1 MKSHLFDINMRNLIV
16 ILLTGSIVL
25 SCNTYSEEEKSG
37 FVSKSEQ
44 YAKKHHWNYEVLDG
58 GLVVEVLEKGTGTEK
73 IQSGSEVELEYTGK
87 LTNGYLF
94 DQTEPG
100 KPLQSNLKGLIG
112 GFQLGLLNH
121 VAGTKLRM
129 IVPPHLGYGDDALDK
144 IPANSTLV
152 FDITIEKVF

>member
-1 MKSHLFDINMRNLIV
+1 MRNLLV
-16 ILLTGSIVL
+16 ILLTGLIVL
-25 SCNTYSEEEKSG
+25 GCNTYSEEEKSG
-37 FVSKSEQ
+37 FVSKAEE

-73 IQSGSEVELEYTGK
+73 IQSGSELELSYKGT
-87 LTNGYLF
+87 LTNGRKF

-100 KPLQSNLKGLIG
+100 KPLKSNLKGLIG

-129 IVPPHLGYGDDALDK
+129 VVPPQLGYGDDGLDK
-144 IPANSTLV
+144 IPANSTLI
-152 FDITIEKVF
+152 FEISIEKVF

>member
-1 MKSHLFDINMRNLIV
+1 MRNLLI

-37 FVSKSEQ
+37 FVSKAEQ
-44 YAKKHHWNYEVLDG
+44 YAKKHHWNYEILDG

-73 IQSGSEVELEYTGK
+73 IQSGSEVELTYKGT
-87 LTNGYLF
+87 LTNGSKF

-112 GFQLGLLNH
+112 GFQLGLLGH
-121 VAGTKLRM
+121 VSGTKLRM

-144 IPANSTLV
+144 IPSNSTLI
-152 FDITIEKVF
+152 FEISIEKVF

>member
-1 MKSHLFDINMRNLIV
+1 MRNQLF
-16 ILLTGSIVL
+16 ILLTGLIVL
-25 SCNTYSEEEKSG
+25 SCNTYSEEEKNG
-37 FVSKSEQ
+37 FVSKAEE

-58 GLVVEVLEKGTGTEK
+58 GLIVEVLEKGNGTEK
-73 IQSGSEVELEYTGK
+73 VQSGSELELSYKGT
-87 LTNGYLF
+87 LTNGSKF

-100 KPLQSNLKGLIG
+100 KPLKSNLKGLIG

-129 IVPPHLGYGDDALDK
+129 VVPPHLGYGDDALDK

-152 FDITIEKVF
+152 FEISIEKVY